1 MKDGFPTNVQVPTV
15 LATLRCNR
23 IRNDQS
29 GISSHCLLIRLMV
42 SQDMAKVHLSNS
54 ALTSFAGDD
63 YSCILLE
70 QIATMVKKEDAFYSC
85 VDYIGELPQLDND
98 SIDGEWRQM
107 AAEWMF
113 RVIDFYDLDREIVSQ
128 S

>member
-15 LATLRCNR
+15 LANQNR
-23 IRNDQS
+23 NRNDQPS
-29 GISSHCLLIRLMV
+29 LILLIRLMV
-42 SQDMAKVHLSNS
+42 RQDMAKVHLSNS
-54 ALTSFAGDD
+54 ALTSWAGDE
-63 YSCILLE
+63 YSSILLE

>member
-1 MKDGFPTNVQVPTV
+1 MCFLTTVQVPTA
-15 LATLRCNR
+15 LTIIKQQTGLINPSL
-23 IRNDQS
+23 QS
-29 GISSHCLLIRLMV
+29 SLPIDPTHDMSE
-42 SQDMAKVHLSNS
+42 DMAKVHLSN
-54 ALTSFAGDD
+54 AVMTVWAGDN
-63 YSCILLE
+63 YSSVLLE

-85 VDYIGELPQLDND
+85 VDYIGELPELDND

-128 S
+128 C